1 MKPCPKDLARHFGGL
16 QALMDATVDQ
26 LLTVHDVGPVVA
38 ESVRRFFD
46 QPHHREVVHGL
57 IDAGVSWDESA
68 PGARL
73 DLPLLGKTYVITG
86 TLPSLSREQAQAML
100 EEAGAKVAGSVS
112 KKTTAVIAGEA
123 AGSKRDK
130 AIELGI
136 PILDEDG
143 LRQLLEDRMSS

>member
-1 MKPCPKDLARHFGGL
+1 
-16 QALMDATVDQ
+16 
-26 LLTVHDVGPVVA
+26 
-38 ESVRRFFD
+38 
-46 QPHHREVVHGL
+46 
-57 IDAGVSWDESA
+57 
-68 PGARL
+68 
-73 DLPLLGKTYVITG
+73 
-86 TLPSLSREQAQAML
+86 ML

-123 AGSKRDK
+123 AGRKRDK